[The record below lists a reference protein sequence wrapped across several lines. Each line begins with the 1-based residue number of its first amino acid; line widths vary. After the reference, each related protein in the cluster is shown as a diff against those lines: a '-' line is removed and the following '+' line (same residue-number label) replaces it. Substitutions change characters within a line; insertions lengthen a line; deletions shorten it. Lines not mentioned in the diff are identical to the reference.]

1 MAKRVL
7 NPYIFIGL
15 GGSGGKT
22 LQYLHYYLDQRL
34 KRAGWE
40 GGMPKAWQF
49 LWFDV
54 PPEPEQLIGDSGI
67 PPLPIENYYSFTS
80 AQVDSLYQID
90 DALRIDGQLAER
102 TMMG

>member
-1 MAKRVL
+1 MKVL
-7 NPYIFIGL
+7 NPYIFVGL

-34 KRAGWE
+34 KERLGRRNA
-40 GGMPKAWQF
+40 KSWQF

-67 PPLPIENYYSFTS
+67 P
-80 AQVDSLYQID
+80 YQLKIIFLSQ
-90 DALRIDGQLAER
+90 ALKLIAYIK
-102 TMMG
+102 